1 MGYET
6 YVPQRGPSSG
16 KSTIRILRNGDI
28 SVSPAV
34 YDQWFKKAEFVEL
47 MFDPQNKKVG
57 LKPRSKAS
65 KATYKLRKSPQGGAR
80 RYVSGGQFL
89 ANYGVSVSK
98 SRSFETK
105 WNERQKLVEFGV

>member
-1 MGYET
+1 MGFET

-34 YDQWFKKAEFVEL
+34 HEQYFKKADYVEL

-57 LKPRSKAS
+57 LKPRSKSS
-65 KATYKLRKSPQGGAR
+65 KSTYKLRLSPQGGAR
-80 RYVSGGQFL
+80 RYISGGQFL
-89 ANYGVSVSK
+89 ATYGITFTK
-98 SRSFETK
+98 ARSFDAK
-105 WNERQKLVEFGV
+105 WNERQKLVEFTV